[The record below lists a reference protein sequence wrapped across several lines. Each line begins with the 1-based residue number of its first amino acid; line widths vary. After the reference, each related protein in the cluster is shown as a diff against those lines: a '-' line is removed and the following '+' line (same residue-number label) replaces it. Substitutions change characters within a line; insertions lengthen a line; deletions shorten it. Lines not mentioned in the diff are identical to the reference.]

1 MASVAFVL
9 SAAGVRSSRLGA
21 RSVVPLGR
29 VCRRP
34 RGVVGAPPDWPSPYA
49 PPSLPLTISPRC
61 MATDATATDS
71 TAAAASAS
79 PFVAK
84 APSVD
89 GAAAADATAG
99 ERPPPRKLRVVSGV
113 QPTGSLHLGNYLGA
127 IAQWT
132 SAQDAYDSRFC
143 IVDLHAITVPHD
155 AKKLSAETI
164 DAAATYLACGI
175 DPAKASIFVQSHV
188 RAHTE
193 LTWLLNCMTPVGWLE
208 RMIQYKEKAVKQGD
222 SVGMGLFGYPVLM
235 AADILLYQADLVPVG
250 EDQRQHLELARD
262 IARRFNDLYR
272 VKRSKGL
279 VMREP
284 QALILDEGARVMAL
298 DDGTSKMSKSSPND
312 GSRINLVDSADVIA
326 RKVKRC
332 KTDMGVGLTF
342 SDPSRPECRNL
353 LTIYAAVTGRR
364 SAEEVEAEVG
374 GLRWGEFKPR
384 LTEALI
390 AHLSPIQA
398 RHAELSADPAY
409 LYDIL
414 RRGADEANEAA
425 EVTLEG
431 VKRRMGFVLP
441 KDLTP

>member
-1 MASVAFVL
+1 
-9 SAAGVRSSRLGA
+9 
-21 RSVVPLGR
+21 
-29 VCRRP
+29 
-34 RGVVGAPPDWPSPYA
+34 
-49 PPSLPLTISPRC
+49 
-61 MATDATATDS
+61 MATDATATDA
-71 TAAAASAS
+71 TAAAAAGS
-79 PFVAK
+79 P
-84 APSVD
+84 PSVATAPPT
-89 GAAAADATAG
+89 GGSAAAAAAAATTAG
-99 ERPPPRKLRVVSGV
+99 GRPPPRKLRVLSGV

-132 SAQDAYDSRFC
+132 AAQDTYDSRFC

-155 AKKLSAETI
+155 AKTLSADTI

-193 LTWLLNCMTPVGWLE
+193 LTWLLNCITPVGWLE

-222 SVGMGLFGYPVLM
+222 SVGVGLFGYPVLM

-284 QALILDEGARVMAL
+284 KALILDAGARVMAL
-298 DDGTSKMSKSSPND
+298 DDGTSKMSKSAPND

-353 LTIYAAVTGRR
+353 LTIYAAVTGGR

-374 GLRWGEFKPR
+374 GFRWGEFKPR
-384 LTEALI
+384 LAEALI

-398 RHAELSADPAY
+398 RHAELSAEPGY

-414 RRGADEANEAA
+414 RRGAEEANEAA

-441 KDLTP
+441 KDLGDRKTHV